1 LDAVIDHI
9 HEYTEASGI
18 EALPRPWLPPLEE
31 QIFLPEL
38 HQGITDELWSGE
50 KQPLQAT
57 IGFLDI
63 PQMQA
68 QEPLTID
75 LAKDGHLAVFSS
87 PGYGKS

>member
-1 LDAVIDHI
+1 
-9 HEYTEASGI
+9 
-18 EALPRPWLPPLEE
+18 
-31 QIFLPEL
+31 L
-38 HQGITDELWSGE
+38 HQVNTEELWSGE

-68 QEPLTID
+68 QEPLTIN

-87 PGYGKS
+87 PGYGKSTFLQTITMDLARQHNSERLHIYLLDLGTNGLLPL

>member
-1 LDAVIDHI
+1 
-9 HEYTEASGI
+9 
-18 EALPRPWLPPLEE
+18 EE
-31 QIFLPEL
+31 EIFLPEL
-38 HQGITDELWSGE
+38 HAVNREDLWNGD

-75 LAKDGHLAVFSS
+75 
-87 PGYGKS
+87 